1 MRAAELRAAELR
13 GAAAAHQSMPMSEVC
28 AAAESRTARWSGA
41 MNVPLASYTWTS
53 QSSVQNRMLR
63 PSGDQHTWASR
74 VFSSFPQSR
83 LPSTEPTITIPS
95 S

>member
-1 MRAAELRAAELR
+1 MK
-13 GAAAAHQSMPMSEVC
+13 
-28 AAAESRTARWSGA
+28 
-41 MNVPLASYTWTS
+41 VPLASYTWTS
-53 QSSVQNRMLR
+53 QSSVQNRMFR

-74 VFSSFPQSR
+74 VLSSFPHSR

>member
-13 GAAAAHQSMPMSEVC
+13 GAAAHQSMPMSEVC

-53 QSSVQNRMLR
+53 QSSVQNRMFR

-74 VFSSFPQSR
+74 VLSSFPHSR